1 MALLELEIKMSKVI
15 ESTIRRVMFLISFPS
30 QNVTKLVR
38 LSSQSDFKHNPKMS
52 CNFPLIA
59 ETVQYVCQFDIA
71 LVHLLLEKFST
82 YSDLAFVMSLTGI
95 LF

>member
-1 MALLELEIKMSKVI
+1 
-15 ESTIRRVMFLISFPS
+15 
-30 QNVTKLVR
+30 
-38 LSSQSDFKHNPKMS
+38 MS